1 MPKKYRVTL
10 TPQERVELEQL
21 IRRGRSAARTLTH
34 ARILLKADAGE
45 GGPGWTDEA
54 IVEAL
59 DVSRST
65 IERVRHRLVEE
76 GLEAA
81 LQRRLPRLPKP
92 TKLDGAQEAYLIA
105 LACSE
110 PPAGHK
116 HWSLRLLADKMVE
129 FGYVEDLSHELVRR
143 TLKKTNSS
151 RI

>member
-1 MPKKYRVTL
+1 
-10 TPQERVELEQL
+10 
-21 IRRGRSAARTLTH
+21 
-34 ARILLKADAGE
+34 LLKADADV
-45 GGPGWTDEA
+45 GGPAWTDEA
-54 IVEAL
+54 IVAAL

-81 LQRRLPRLPKP
+81 LQRRLPRIPKP